1 MKERRKQG
9 IIALL
14 KGIETGE
21 PESVAVVNEQQYI
34 QHNPLTRE
42 GDVGLA
48 ELFARL
54 ASTNPKVT
62 IIRIFADGDYIFAH
76 TEYDFSSEKIC
87 FEVFRFE
94 GEQAVEH
101 WDNLQLKQAANP
113 AGHTMT
119 DGETRIQDRHLTE
132 TNREKVTTF
141 INSVMIDRQ
150 FEQLAEYFHPSRYI
164 EHNPLLGDDLYSLKQ
179 HLQSRSEHGDILTEY
194 QTLHRV
200 LAEGNFVLTQCEGQK
215 LGHSTSFYDL
225 FRLENGKI
233 VEHWDTTETIPPRS
247 EWVNQNGKF

>member
-1 MKERRKQG
+1 MEERRKQG

-54 ASTNPKVT
+54 AKTNPRVS
-62 IIRIFADGDYIFAH
+62 IIRIFADGDFIFAH

-87 FEVFRFE
+87 FEVFRFD
-94 GEQAVEH
+94 GDQAVEH
-101 WDNLQLKQAANP
+101 WDNLQLKQPANLS
-113 AGHTMT
+113 GHTMT
-119 DGETRIQDRHLTE
+119 DGETRVQDKHLTE
-132 TNREKVTTF
+132 TNRQHVSDF
-141 INSVMIDRQ
+141 IQTVMINRQ
-150 FEQLAEYFHPSRYI
+150 FNQLSSFIAPAKYI
-164 EHNPLLGDDLYSLKQ
+164 EHNPQLEDNLSVLETHLARQSDKGDA
-179 HLQSRSEHGDILTEY
+179 LTEY
-194 QTLHRV
+194 RQLHRTF
-200 LAEGNFVLTQCEGQK
+200 AEGNFVLTQCEGQK
-215 LGHSTSFYDL
+215 LGYPTAFYDL
-225 FRLENGKI
+225 FRLDNGKI

-247 EWVNQNGKF
+247 DWVNQNGKF